1 MCVKII
7 EMMFEKDMG
16 SHIIPELLK
25 RFKTARNTKIT
36 EVSIQILTLILTKNK
51 FMEIINI
58 RNVLNG
64 VAVALINQHKTIR
77 DAGIQLLKEVYARIE
92 DDANSILSKFKV
104 KIRPILRNEVLA
116 ALNEVEKQEGCEKY
130 RIYPKAPIKEDKDI
144 DEINAQMND
153 KQDDIKCVD
162 ISQEPMSKNDM
173 QDSSKV
179 DLISLVS
186 EGFDKLPYVTQI
198 QEK

>member
-64 VAVALINQHKTIR
+64 VAVTLVNQHKTIR

-104 KIRPILRNEVLA
+104 KIRPVLRNEVLA

-162 ISQEPMSKNDM
+162 ISQEPMSKNDT